1 MNSYKFKEL
10 NMYHNS
16 LAVQGKAEGVGES
29 ISLQKRLNP
38 QKRMFVGDQNLHMR
52 NQIHLF
58 GSMVE
63 AEEKQKE
70 AERQNRITTANLNQ
84 IRGRSNNAG
93 PGGNFQSEYN
103 RTIEESMKMV

>member
-1 MNSYKFKEL
+1 MSSSYKFKEL

-38 QKRMFVGDQNLHMR
+38 KKRMFFGDQNLHMR

-58 GSMVE
+58 GSQVE

-70 AERQNRITTANLNQ
+70 QE
-84 IRGRSNNAG
+84 
-93 PGGNFQSEYN
+93 
-103 RTIEESMKMV
+103 M